1 MTLFKELDYSMIIGH
16 HFLLYGEINTGK
28 TQFTANFVK
37 YLIESKNIN
46 PKEITILEFGPKFK
60 IINNIKI
67 GGRIQDYYFKSLLCI
82 NINAEGEIIPP
93 RLNAGTKE
101 ELFENLCQ
109 NYKKT
114 SKMLALYSKDPTPYL
129 IINDISI
136 YLHLGSKHK
145 LITVLNK
152 SKTFL
157 GNSYYGKSIKST
169 ISKLLS
175 VIEKKKIEFLIK
187 NIEFSVFSG

>member
-1 MTLFKELDYSMIIGH
+1 MILFKELDYANIIGH
-16 HFLLYGEINTGK
+16 QCLVYGETNTGK

-82 NINAEGEIIPP
+82 NISAEGEIIPP
-93 RLNAGTKE
+93 RLNAITKE
-101 ELFENLCQ
+101 ELFENICH

-114 SKMLALYSKDPTPYL
+114 SNMLAVYSKDPTPYL

-136 YLHLGSKHK
+136 YLHLGSKYE

-152 SKTFL
+152 SNTFF

-175 VIEKKKIEFLIK
+175 LIEKKKIEFLIK
-187 NIEFSVFSG
+187 NIEFSIFSG